1 MEHLSFAQLLFE
13 IIIGQSAA
21 AVLQPLVIHDPALD
35 GVVFYNG
42 ICPAPKLYCPLVV
55 DLESHSNNHLE
66 IVMLDISANL
76 AGAFC
81 LNYLEIP
88 NSCRLQQL
96 PVQKIF

>member
-35 GVVFYNG
+35 GVVLHDG
-42 ICPAPKLYCPLVV
+42 VGPAAELNSSLIV
-55 DLESHSNNHLE
+55 DLEAYGNDHLE
-66 IVMLDISANL
+66 IVVLDISANL

-81 LNYLEIP
+81 LNYSEIP